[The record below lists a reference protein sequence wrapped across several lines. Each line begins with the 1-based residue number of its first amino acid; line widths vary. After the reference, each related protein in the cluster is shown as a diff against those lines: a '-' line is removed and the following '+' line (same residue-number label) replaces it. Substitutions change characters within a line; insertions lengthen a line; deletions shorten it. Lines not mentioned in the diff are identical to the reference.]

1 MAFVESMRV
10 RDRVCGLL
18 TGPSHVLLI
27 NTFKKTLTPV
37 LSFFPHASLSQLV
50 GGVLLQISE
59 EQDLEK
65 QLIKYSDA
73 SLQVGIRFNAAV
85 PSRLA
90 NTPAAPRMYCQRIAP

>member
-59 EQDLEK
+59 EQVLEK
-65 QLIKYSDA
+65 QLIK
-73 SLQVGIRFNAAV
+73 SLHVGIRFNAAV